1 MLMTLDQ
8 SVFARRRA
16 QLMSKMPDGSVALIA
31 ANRLVTRNRDAEY
44 AFRQDSSFYYLTGF
58 NEPDALLVLLPGR
71 DQGRSILFCQPRD
84 PAMEIWTGFRAGPEG
99 CVSQY
104 GMDQAF
110 TLCDIDK
117 QLPDLLDGTQALYY
131 AWGQS
136 AEFDAKVMNWLKG
149 LREASR
155 QGRHAPSQLG
165 LIDDLLHEMRL
176 FKDDAEIALM
186 QRAADISAHAHI
198 RAMQVC
204 RPGVMEYQL
213 EAEIQHY
220 CAMQG
225 ARFQAYTPI
234 VGGGQNACILHYI
247 ENSAELKDGDLV
259 LIDAGCELD
268 CYASDITRTFPVN
281 GRFSPEQKALYGLV
295 LDVQKQCIEA
305 IKPGTPW
312 NAIHDLSVRLLT
324 EGLLELGLLKGEV
337 DQLIEAGAYKPFYM
351 HRIGHWLGMDVHDVG
366 AYKQKGD
373 WRPLEEGMVMTVE
386 PGLYIAADNQDVDPR
401 WRGIGIRIEDDV
413 LVTATGHHVL
423 TASVPKEID
432 EIEALMAR

>member
-1 MLMTLDQ
+1 MLMRLDQ
-8 SVFARRRA
+8 SVFAKRRA
-16 QLMSKMPDGSVALIA
+16 QLMSKMPEGSVALIA
-31 ANRLVTRNRDAEY
+31 ANTLVTRNRDAEY

-58 NEPDALLVLLPGR
+58 NEPDALLVLLPGLGA
-71 DQGRSILFCQPRD
+71 GRSIMFCQPRD
-84 PAMEIWTGFRAGPEG
+84 PAMEVWTGFRAGPEG

-110 TLCDIDK
+110 ALSEIEK
-117 QLPDLLDGTQALYY
+117 QLPDVLDGTQALYY

-136 AEFDAKVMNWLKG
+136 AEFDAKVMHWLKG

-155 QGRHAPSQLG
+155 QGRHAPNQLG

-176 FKDDAEIALM
+176 FKDEAEIALM
-186 QRAADISAHAHI
+186 QRAADISAHAHV

-247 ENSAELKDGDLV
+247 ENTAELKDGDLV

-312 NAIHDLSVRLLT
+312 NAIHDLSVKLLT
-324 EGLLELGLLKGEV
+324 EGLLELGLLKGEA

-386 PGLYIAADNQDVDPR
+386 PGVYIAADNQDVDPR

-413 LVTATGHHVL
+413 LVTATGHHIL
-423 TASVPKEID
+423 TAAVPKEID

>member
-16 QLMSKMPDGSVALIA
+16 QLMSKMPEGSVALIA
-31 ANRLVTRNRDAEY
+31 ANKLVTRNRDAEY
-44 AFRQDSSFYYLTGF
+44 AFRQDSNFYYLTGF
-58 NEPDALLVLLPGR
+58 NEPDALLVLLPGLGA
-71 DQGRSILFCQPRD
+71 GRSIMFCQPRD
-84 PAMEIWTGFRAGPEG
+84 PSMEIWTGFRAGPEG

-110 TLCDIDK
+110 VLSEIEK
-117 QLPDLLDGTQALYY
+117 QLPDLLDGTQTLFY

-136 AEFDAKVMNWLKG
+136 ADFDAKVMHWLKG

-155 QGRHAPSQLG
+155 QGRHAPNQLG

-176 FKDDAEIALM
+176 IKEEAEIALM
-186 QRAADISAHAHI
+186 QRAADISAQAHV
-198 RAMQVC
+198 RAMQIC

-213 EAEIQHY
+213 DAEIQHY

-234 VGGGQNACILHYI
+234 VGGGRNACILHYI
-247 ENSAELKDGDLV
+247 ENAAELKDGDLV

-312 NAIHDLSVRLLT
+312 NAIHDLSVKLLT

-386 PGLYIAADNQDVDPR
+386 PGLYIAVDNQEVDPR